1 VRNFQAISAALAAA
15 LLCGCG
21 YTGDPLPPALMI
33 PETVDD
39 LRGCQ
44 RGGEIVLEFTPPRK
58 TTEGILLKS
67 PPAIELRGGPNLEGP
82 FDIQA
87 WLAGSRLLP
96 PPQIEN
102 GVARLRVPAAEWI
115 GKEAVFA
122 VRTAGPK
129 GKSSAW
135 SNLIV
140 LRVVAPPEPPSR
152 LRAEATATGVLLEW
166 EGAGT
171 RWRVFR
177 RQGKESVQ
185 AAEVEERRWL
195 DREAQFGQSYEYT
208 VQQVVLTGAVPAVSE
223 PSGPARIEYRDT
235 FPPASPAG
243 LRAVAGPGGVELSW
257 DRNTEPDFRAYQVW
271 RAQAGG
277 ALLRLGEP
285 SPSSSFTDR
294 TAVSGTRYRYAVS
307 AIDVNGNESRPCE
320 AVEIVAP

>member
-1 VRNFQAISAALAAA
+1 VRNLPAIPAALAAA

-33 PETVDD
+33 PERVDD
-39 LRGCQ
+39 LRGYQ
-44 RGGEIVLEFTPPRK
+44 RGGEIVLEFTVPRK
-58 TTEGILLKS
+58 TTEDILLKS
-67 PPAIELRGGPNLEGP
+67 PPAIELRAGPNLQGA
-82 FDIQA
+82 FDMNA

-96 PPQIEN
+96 PPQIES
-102 GVARLRVPAAEWI
+102 GAARLRVAAAEWA

-122 VRTAGPK
+122 VRTIGPK
-129 GKSSAW
+129 GKSSPW

-140 LRVVAPPEPPSR
+140 MRVVEPPEPPRR

-177 RQGKESVQ
+177 RHEKDLLQ

-223 PSGPARIEYRDT
+223 PSEPARIEYKDI
-235 FPPASPAG
+235 FPPAPPTG
-243 LRAVAGPGGVELSW
+243 LRAVAATGGVELNW

-271 RAQAGG
+271 RAVADGPL
-277 ALLRLGEP
+277 ARLGEP
-285 SPSSSFTDR
+285 GPSSSFTDR
-294 TAVSGTRYRYAVS
+294 TAAPGTRYRYAVS
-307 AIDVNGNESRPCE
+307 AMDANGNESRPCE